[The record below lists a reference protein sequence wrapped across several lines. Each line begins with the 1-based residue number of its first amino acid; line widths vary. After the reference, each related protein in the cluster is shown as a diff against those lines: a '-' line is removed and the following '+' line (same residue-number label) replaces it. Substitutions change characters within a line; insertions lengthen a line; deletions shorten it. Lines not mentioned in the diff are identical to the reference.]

1 MADDVRRI
9 RPDEGHTL
17 KAMRLAALRDAPG
30 AFAQTFAAVRHKT
43 DEDWAR
49 DAARYA
55 SAATDACFLAE
66 DGSQITG
73 MGGVF
78 VADAHGEL
86 VAMWTRPD
94 ARRRGAAR
102 RIIDAVAAW
111 CRQTGLSELRTGVV
125 DGNAAAAT
133 LYERAGFVPTGE
145 VRALADGR
153 RLEVRLSR
161 SLA

>member
-1 MADDVRRI
+1 VANDVRRI
-9 RPDEGHTL
+9 RAEEGDTL
-17 KAMRLAALRDAPG
+17 KTLRLAALCDAPD
-30 AFAQTFAAVRHKT
+30 AFSQTLAAVRRKT
-43 DEDWAR
+43 DADWAR

-55 SAATDACFLAE
+55 SALTDACFLAE
-66 DGSQITG
+66 EGSQIIG

-78 VADAHGEL
+78 VADGHGEL